1 MTINRRIIAAVSTAI
16 VLAAGAGP
24 AWAGEFNV
32 SRGGSYVQVPPST
45 PVAVEHA
52 QGQGVSPTIVHVTAA
67 NSGFDW
73 GDAGIGAGAGIAISV
88 LVLGGGLAVSGRRTG
103 GHIRHA

>member
-1 MTINRRIIAAVSTAI
+1 MTINRRIIAAISAAT

-32 SRGGSYVQVPPST
+32 SKGGSYVQVPPNI
-45 PVAVEHA
+45 PVALAHA
-52 QGQGVSPTIVHVTAA
+52 QHRGVPPTIVHVTAGS
-67 NSGFDW
+67 SGFDW
-73 GDAGIGAGAGIAISV
+73 GDAGIGAGAGVAISL
-88 LVLGGGLAVSGRRTG
+88 LVVGGGFAVSGRRAG